1 MNGVRRFLG
10 AATASPPPASE
21 DAPVVPPLVPR
32 NGPSWPP
39 NNAGSPDSSPYT
51 SPKMNTAALFLRKD
65 KQRAPPPP
73 PLPND
78 DDSPGS
84 SARTSGVSSMMTSQ
98 GQTSATSSPSRPSMS
113 LDKSTPIP
121 GSSRPEWKRSSTL
134 VNLRDELLVSLLASE
149 AAIDSRD
156 FEILSSEEVEDLK
169 KEEHVLASRLVAANK
184 KVALETKIRDAAI
197 SLSKVNSSHRK
208 VSKQTEEQLGAANRR
223 VETAQ
228 KELWR
233 VSERANEV
241 HRRLLEHRAG
251 VLSLSVRSLEKKNA
265 PPLPNNDAAGHD
277 SGYDTPMSP
286 VSASTSSAR
295 THAAARFDGAHLFAG
310 HADAVTPK
318 RKSPSGGADEIEA
331 LEQKLKV
338 ATEAL
343 AAAGKKQAEMAREL
357 SIMRLE
363 KETVEFE
370 LQGAGDTIA
379 NLEEELPKVEEEI
392 QGLMREREGWD
403 EERAQWQAK
412 LQEATARA
420 QDADTRLQE
429 MEGLLADSEGRIQ
442 DADERLRDTQER
454 LRDSEDQLRDRERR
468 LQDAETSSR
477 NQGESE
483 SAEAA
488 RLRQELQAERDRLNI
503 GIDTAR
509 ALIDGHGIKLGVS
522 ARGGESLER
531 YLDALG
537 IHLETI
543 AAASASTERERQ
555 EWEETRRRLE
565 EEVRSAYER
574 RESLVREVE
583 EARREREDAR
593 RDARDLEIK
602 TPALSIPLPPLVE
615 LPPLPEGPVEYVGEA
630 AHFAKVLQ
638 PLWAIMPSPEAR
650 AMQFSRNGGS
660 PRAFRAASSANGSPA
675 PVASLSELD
684 VRSLKSLYDASP
696 SRSPN
701 VNTSAQQFTVE
712 AFAHRVQSLI
722 SDDRA
727 LIERLVRFAKA
738 HELLKRNAERA
749 QKLAQEGS
757 SALETYQKQVIHL
770 EDRNRDLNNRLAGMA
785 QELGELQDAV
795 DRITQEKAEIEM
807 QAAEQAQTM
816 DQLQETNNTLS
827 AKTLSLA
834 EEVVAAPEG
843 VKRQLDDAKKQLA
856 SVQQQL
862 AEVQRSY
869 ADSVTKL
876 AALQKELDE
885 TRAARKAAE
894 DDRDELERV
903 RNGEQ
908 MQKALLLDEL
918 NDLQMAN
925 GQLRE
930 QIRAIKK

>member
-65 KQRAPPPP
+65 KQKAPPPP

-121 GSSRPEWKRSSTL
+121 GSSRSEWKRSSTL

-169 KEEHVLASRLVAANK
+169 KEELVLASRLVAANK

-265 PPLPNNDAAGHD
+265 PPPPNNDAAGHD

-429 MEGLLADSEGRIQ
+429 MEGLLADSEGRIR

-555 EWEETRRRLE
+555 EWDETRRRLE

-869 ADSVTKL
+869 ADS
-876 AALQKELDE
+876 
-885 TRAARKAAE
+885 KAAE

>member
-10 AATASPPPASE
+10 AATASPPPAPE

-65 KQRAPPPP
+65 KQKAPPPP

-113 LDKSTPIP
+113 LSKSTPIP

-265 PPLPNNDAAGHD
+265 PPPPNNDAAGHD

-310 HADAVTPK
+310 HADAVVPK

-429 MEGLLADSEGRIQ
+429 MEGLLADSEGRIR
-442 DADERLRDTQER
+442 DADEQLRATQER
-454 LRDSEDQLRDRERR
+454 LRDSEDHLRDRERR
-468 LQDAETSSR
+468 LQDAEITSR

-488 RLRQELQAERDRLNI
+488 RLRQELQAERDRLNL

-565 EEVRSAYER
+565 DEVRSAYER
-574 RESLVREVE
+574 REGLVREVE
-583 EARREREDAR
+583 EARREREEAR

-638 PLWAIMPSPEAR
+638 PLWAILPSPEAR
-650 AMQFSRNGGS
+650 ATQFSRNGGS

-770 EDRNRDLNNRLAGMA
+770 EDRNRDLNNRLAGMS

-869 ADSVTKL
+869 ADS
-876 AALQKELDE
+876 
-885 TRAARKAAE
+885 KAAE

-918 NDLQMAN
+918 NDLQMQN